1 MVLPM
6 LYNDVVDQE
15 CVVDALGKEVRSE
28 RNRGM
33 GRGRR
38 AGGREG
44 GFGRVW
50 EGLGGFGA
58 SEGP

>member
-44 GFGRVW
+44 
-50 EGLGGFGA
+50 LGGFGA